1 MSPLLVKSKILLAQL
16 LCAIIISYI
25 SPVTA
30 KAELVGRW
38 ILDENQSET
47 ATDMLKKKFRRLKPG
62 QTRPYGMRDPTG
74 TTAEGALENYWR
86 TLNEGRERRA
96 SKNLR
101 RVGSAYPLITFT
113 NLLIEA
119 QPTSQHLTFT
129 YEDSLTRQVIPNQNG
144 RIYTAKGDE
153 LVADSIGHTLSYW
166 IDSALFLETD
176 SPTGGK
182 YIEELKISKT
192 NKTILHYRVKLNL
205 PSLKEPVEI
214 RRAFR
219 RSN

>member
-1 MSPLLVKSKILLAQL
+1 MLRPLVKREKLLPWL
-16 LCAIIISYI
+16 LCLIICYASGL
-25 SPVTA
+25 SANT
-30 KAELVGRW
+30 EFSGRW
-38 ILDENQSET
+38 VLDENQSE
-47 ATDMLKKKFRRLKPG
+47 AAEDMLKKKFRRLKPG
-62 QTRPYGMRDPTG
+62 QTRPYGMRNPTG

-101 RVGSAYPLITFT
+101 RVGSAYPLVTFT
-113 NLLIEA
+113 KLHIEA

-129 YEDSLTRQVIPNQNG
+129 YEDSLIRQVIPNQNG

-166 IDSALFLETD
+166 MGPALFLETD

>member
-1 MSPLLVKSKILLAQL
+1 MLRPLVKREKLLPWL
-16 LCAIIISYI
+16 LCLIICYASGL
-25 SPVTA
+25 SANT
-30 KAELVGRW
+30 EFSGRW
-38 ILDENQSET
+38 VLDENQSE
-47 ATDMLKKKFRRLKPG
+47 AAEDMLKKKFRRLKPG
-62 QTRPYGMRDPTG
+62 QTRPYGMRNPTG

-101 RVGSAYPLITFT
+101 RVGSAYPLVTFT
-113 NLLIEA
+113 KLHIEA

-129 YEDSLTRQVIPNQNG
+129 YEDSLIRQVIPNQNG

-166 IDSALFLETD
+166 MGPALFLETD

-214 RRAFR
+214 RRASR

>member
-1 MSPLLVKSKILLAQL
+1 MLRPLVKREKLLPWL
-16 LCAIIISYI
+16 LCLIICYASGL
-25 SPVTA
+25 SA
-30 KAELVGRW
+30 NAEFSGRW
-38 ILDENQSET
+38 VLDENQSE
-47 ATDMLKKKFRRLKPG
+47 AAEDMLKKKFRRLKPG

-101 RVGSAYPLITFT
+101 RVGSAYPLVTFT
-113 NLLIEA
+113 KLHIEA
-119 QPTSQHLTFT
+119 QPASQHLTFT
-129 YEDSLTRQVIPNQNG
+129 YEDSLIRQVIPNQNG

-166 IDSALFLETD
+166 MGPALFLETD

>member
-1 MSPLLVKSKILLAQL
+1 MLRPVVNREKLLPRL
-16 LCAIIISYI
+16 LCLIICYASGL
-25 SPVTA
+25 SADT
-30 KAELVGRW
+30 EFSGRW
-38 ILDENQSET
+38 VLDESQSE
-47 ATDMLKKKFRRLKPG
+47 AAEDMLKKKFRRLKPG
-62 QTRPYGMRDPTG
+62 QTRPYGMRNPTG

-101 RVGSAYPLITFT
+101 RVGSAYPLVTFT
-113 NLLIEA
+113 KLHIEA
-119 QPTSQHLTFT
+119 QPASQHLTFT
-129 YEDSLTRQVIPNQNG
+129 YEDSLIRQVIPNQNG

-166 IDSALFLETD
+166 MGPALFLETD

>member
-1 MSPLLVKSKILLAQL
+1 MCHHHQL
-16 LCAIIISYI
+16 YKPSNRESRISR
-25 SPVTA
+25 T
-30 KAELVGRW
+30 
-38 ILDENQSET
+38 LD
-47 ATDMLKKKFRRLKPG
+47 FRREPKRNGDGYAQEKVPSPKTWANPSLRNAG
-62 QTRPYGMRDPTG
+62 SDWDHGR
-74 TTAEGALENYWR
+74 GALENYWR

>member
-129 YEDSLTRQVIPNQNG
+129 YEDSLIRQVIPNQNG

>member
-1 MSPLLVKSKILLAQL
+1 MLRPAVNRVKLLPRL
-16 LCAIIISYI
+16 LCLIICYTSGLSANIEFS
-25 SPVTA
+25 
-30 KAELVGRW
+30 GRW
-38 ILDENQSET
+38 VLDENQSEV
-47 ATDMLKKKFRRLKPG
+47 AEDMLKKKFRRLKPG
-62 QTRPYGMRDPTG
+62 QIRPGGMRNPTG

-113 NLLIEA
+113 NLLIET
-119 QPTSQHLTFT
+119 QPTSHHLTFT
-129 YEDSLTRQVIPNQNG
+129 YEDSLIRQVIPNQNG

-166 IDSALFLETD
+166 MGSALFLETD

-182 YIEELKISKT
+182 YIEEIKISKT

>member
-1 MSPLLVKSKILLAQL
+1 MLRPLVKREKLLPWL
-16 LCAIIISYI
+16 LCLIICYASGL
-25 SPVTA
+25 SANT
-30 KAELVGRW
+30 EFSGRW
-38 ILDENQSET
+38 VLDENQSE
-47 ATDMLKKKFRRLKPG
+47 AAEDMLKKKFRRLKPG
-62 QTRPYGMRDPTG
+62 QTRPYGMRNPTG

-101 RVGSAYPLITFT
+101 RVGSAYPLVTFT
-113 NLLIEA
+113 KLHIEA
-119 QPTSQHLTFT
+119 QPASQHLTFT
-129 YEDSLTRQVIPNQNG
+129 YEDSLIRQVVPNQNG

-166 IDSALFLETD
+166 MGPALFLETD

-182 YIEELKISKT
+182 YIEELEISKT

>member
-1 MSPLLVKSKILLAQL
+1 M
-16 LCAIIISYI
+16 
-25 SPVTA
+25 
-30 KAELVGRW
+30 
-38 ILDENQSET
+38 
-47 ATDMLKKKFRRLKPG
+47 
-62 QTRPYGMRDPTG
+62 
-74 TTAEGALENYWR
+74 
-86 TLNEGRERRA
+86 
-96 SKNLR
+96 
-101 RVGSAYPLITFT
+101 
-113 NLLIEA
+113 
-119 QPTSQHLTFT
+119 
-129 YEDSLTRQVIPNQNG
+129 PNQNG

-166 IDSALFLETD
+166 IGSSLFLETD

-214 RRAFR
+214 RRAFL